1 MKIWQKLVLSL
12 LAAAGFTAGA
22 GVMWFLWLLV
32 TSPSEP
38 DGFGQ
43 VHQEQWAVAS
53 CWRQIRDGQIT
64 STSQCSEYAQA
75 HLDFFTEQL
84 APTAAATTC
93 NLSRAHLAY
102 AQRNSPQSPR
112 LLEQLYEEVDADCN
126 PRLRER

>member
-1 MKIWQKLVLSL
+1 MKIWQKVTLAL
-12 LAAAGFTAGA
+12 LAAAGFTAAA
-22 GVMWFLWLLV
+22 GVLWFLSLLM

-38 DGFGQ
+38 DGFSQ
-43 VHQEQWAVAS
+43 DHQEQWAVAS

-64 STSQCSEYAQA
+64 DTSQCSEYAQA

-102 AQRNSPQSPR
+102 AQRYSPQSRR
-112 LLEQLYEEVDADCN
+112 LLEQLHEEVEADCN
-126 PRLRER
+126 PRT